1 MVNANGQQHS
11 WTASQV
17 KKSMESLGL
26 SIPGKVT
33 TGDVTYAANMAYADF
48 YSDPLKDEAACLRY
62 AHKVANDPDGYDG
75 MIFCRWTADAIGKVI
90 KLDWENLYS
99 MLELIEAKDL
109 EALMFFINVRVVIII
124 ICWIFST
131 IACIVD
137 FWSGTL
143 TAKILGEKLMSHGFR
158 RTVVKIG
165 DYARVLMFAF
175 MIDALGSLL
184 SFYILPFATML
195 CTLAILCIE
204 GKSVLE
210 NSKRRKAHAGDVP
223 DMIKQI
229 IQAATTEQ
237 GNEVFDKI
245 VKHVSL
251 NNKEK

>member
-1 MVNANGQQHS
+1 
-11 WTASQV
+11 
-17 KKSMESLGL
+17 
-26 SIPGKVT
+26 
-33 TGDVTYAANMAYADF
+33 
-48 YSDPLKDEAACLRY
+48 
-62 AHKVANDPDGYDG
+62 
-75 MIFCRWTADAIGKVI
+75 
-90 KLDWENLYS
+90 

-109 EALMFFINVRVVIII
+109 EALMFFITVRVVIII

-158 RTVVKIG
+158 RTIVKIG

-175 MIDALGSLL
+175 MVDVLGSLL

-195 CTLAILCIE
+195 CALAILCIE

-223 DMIKQI
+223 DTIKQI

-237 GNEVFDKI
+237 GHEVFNKI
-245 VKHVSL
+245 VNQLNTNKNDTYKH
-251 NNKEK
+251 

>member
-1 MVNANGQQHS
+1 
-11 WTASQV
+11 
-17 KKSMESLGL
+17 
-26 SIPGKVT
+26 
-33 TGDVTYAANMAYADF
+33 
-48 YSDPLKDEAACLRY
+48 
-62 AHKVANDPDGYDG
+62 
-75 MIFCRWTADAIGKVI
+75 
-90 KLDWENLYS
+90 

-109 EALMFFINVRVVIII
+109 ETLKFFITVRAVIIV

-158 RTVVKIG
+158 RTIIKIG

-175 MIDALGSLL
+175 MVDALGSLL
-184 SFYILPFATML
+184 SFYILPFTTML
-195 CTLAILCIE
+195 CALAILCIE

-210 NSKRRKAHAGDVP
+210 NSKRRKAHVADVP

-237 GNEVFDKI
+237 GNDVFNKI
-245 VKHVSL
+245 VKQVSF

>member
-1 MVNANGQQHS
+1 
-11 WTASQV
+11 
-17 KKSMESLGL
+17 
-26 SIPGKVT
+26 
-33 TGDVTYAANMAYADF
+33 
-48 YSDPLKDEAACLRY
+48 
-62 AHKVANDPDGYDG
+62 
-75 MIFCRWTADAIGKVI
+75 
-90 KLDWENLYS
+90 

-109 EALMFFINVRVVIII
+109 EALTFFIAVRAVIIV

-158 RTVVKIG
+158 RTIVKIG

-175 MIDALGSLL
+175 MVDALGSLL

-195 CTLAILCIE
+195 CALAILCIE

-210 NSKRRKAHAGDVP
+210 NSKKRKAHAGDVP

-229 IQAATTEQ
+229 IQAATAEQ
-237 GNEVFDKI
+237 GNEVFNKI
-245 VKHVSL
+245 VNQLNTNKNDTYKH
-251 NNKEK
+251 

>member
-1 MVNANGQQHS
+1 
-11 WTASQV
+11 
-17 KKSMESLGL
+17 
-26 SIPGKVT
+26 
-33 TGDVTYAANMAYADF
+33 
-48 YSDPLKDEAACLRY
+48 
-62 AHKVANDPDGYDG
+62 
-75 MIFCRWTADAIGKVI
+75 
-90 KLDWENLYS
+90 

-109 EALMFFINVRVVIII
+109 EALMFFITVRVVIIV

-158 RTVVKIG
+158 RTIVKIG
-165 DYARVLMFAF
+165 DYARVLMFTF
-175 MIDALGSLL
+175 MVDALGSLL

-195 CTLAILCIE
+195 CALAILCIE

-229 IQAATTEQ
+229 IQAATAEQ
-237 GNEVFDKI
+237 GHEVFNKI
-245 VKHVSL
+245 VNQLNTNKNDTYKH
-251 NNKEK
+251 

>member
-1 MVNANGQQHS
+1 
-11 WTASQV
+11 
-17 KKSMESLGL
+17 
-26 SIPGKVT
+26 
-33 TGDVTYAANMAYADF
+33 
-48 YSDPLKDEAACLRY
+48 
-62 AHKVANDPDGYDG
+62 
-75 MIFCRWTADAIGKVI
+75 
-90 KLDWENLYS
+90 
-99 MLELIEAKDL
+99 MLELIEVKDL
-109 EALMFFINVRVVIII
+109 EALMFFITVRVVIIV

-158 RTVVKIG
+158 RTVIKIG
-165 DYARVLMFAF
+165 DYARVLMFTF
-175 MIDALGSLL
+175 MVDALGSLL

-195 CTLAILCIE
+195 CALAILCIE

-237 GNEVFDKI
+237 GHKVFNSI
-245 VKHVSL
+245 VEQITV
-251 NNKEK
+251 NKKNDTHKN